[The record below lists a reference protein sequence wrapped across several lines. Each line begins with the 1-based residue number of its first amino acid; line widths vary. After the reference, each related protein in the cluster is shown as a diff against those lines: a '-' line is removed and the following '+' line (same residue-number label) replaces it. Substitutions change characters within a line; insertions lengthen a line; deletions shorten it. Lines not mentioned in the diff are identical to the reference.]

1 MNKIEILFSE
11 ILKCR
16 RHQLYLNQPNFTFSQ
31 SRRLK
36 YCLTKLSQGMPLQ
49 YVLGKVDFMGLELE
63 VDRRVFIPRPETEL
77 LVETT
82 ISYVNQL
89 DKYLRIRLNIL
100 DVGTGS
106 GCIAISLAKF
116 LSNVALTAC
125 DVSAPALEVAR
136 YNGELNKVDDKIE
149 FICSDLF
156 QSKEFAGINFD
167 MIVSNPPYI
176 PSPQIDQLPA
186 EVRLEPR
193 PALDGGSDGLNYYR
207 KIIKQSPGYLKKRG
221 LLIMEIGFRQCREIK
236 NIFKFTDKLE
246 IIDIIKDYNRIERII
261 VASKIKQ

>member
-16 RHQLYLNQPNFTFSQ
+16 RDQLYLNQPNFTFSQ

-36 YCLTKLSQGMPLQ
+36 YCLTLLSQGIPLQ
-49 YVLGKVDFMGLELE
+49 YVLGKTDFMGLELK
-63 VDRRVFIPRPETEL
+63 VDSRVFIPRPETEL
-77 LVETT
+77 LVETA

-89 DKYLRIRLNIL
+89 PKYPPMHWNIL
-100 DVGTGS
+100 DIGTGS

-125 DVSAPALEVAR
+125 DVSVPALAVAR
-136 YNGELNKVDDKIE
+136 YNGELNKVNDKIE

-156 QSKEFAGINFD
+156 QSEKFKGRNFD

-176 PSPQIDQLPA
+176 PNPQIDQLPR
-186 EVRLEPR
+186 EIGPEPR
-193 PALDGGSDGLNYYR
+193 LALEGGSDGLDYYR
-207 KIIKQSPGYLKKRG
+207 KIIKESAGYLKKKG
-221 LLIMEIGFRQCREIK
+221 LLIMEMGFRQCREIK
-236 NIFKFTDKLE
+236 NIFKLRDKLE
-246 IIDIIKDYNRIERII
+246 IIDIVKDYHQIERII
-261 VASKIKQ
+261 VASKMKQ